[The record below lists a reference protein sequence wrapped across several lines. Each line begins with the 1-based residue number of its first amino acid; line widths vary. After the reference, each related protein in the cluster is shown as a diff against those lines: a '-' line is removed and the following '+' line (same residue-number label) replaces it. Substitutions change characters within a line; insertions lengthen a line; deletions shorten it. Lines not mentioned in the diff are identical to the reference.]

1 MKGIFSGLEKL
12 GLGKLE
18 KVEVF
23 EECSKKE
30 NDTQEAKKKA
40 PAATE
45 ADFLF
50 EKTYVCPVCDQEF
63 HSKKIRTGK
72 VKTSGGRYGS
82 APKVSVC

>member
-23 EECSKKE
+23 EDASKKE

-40 PAATE
+40 PQPQKQIF
-45 ADFLF
+45 FLRRHMSVR
-50 EKTYVCPVCDQEF
+50 YA
-63 HSKKIRTGK
+63 IRSFTL
-72 VKTSGGRYGS
+72 RRF
-82 APKVSVC
+82 APAR

>member
-23 EECSKKE
+23 EDASKKE

-45 ADFLF
+45 ADFLLRRHMSVR
-50 EKTYVCPVCDQEF
+50 YA
-63 HSKKIRTGK
+63 IRSFTL
-72 VKTSGGRYGS
+72 RRF
-82 APKVSVC
+82 APAR

>member
-23 EECSKKE
+23 EDASKKE

-50 EKTYVCPVCDQEF
+50 EKT
-63 HSKKIRTGK
+63 
-72 VKTSGGRYGS
+72 
-82 APKVSVC
+82 